1 MPLHCTCGAELPE
14 NARFCHH
21 CGKPQREE
29 DSARAAPEPLAMVAE
44 AARPAVNFGNPTALR
59 VCLLCASFSALLN
72 SIPVVNFGCC
82 LWLLG
87 AGFFSAFLYS
97 RRMRLALSPSDGFRL
112 GGITGLLGFVIGLAF
127 TAVTLLLSRGG
138 ALRDALQQGFE
149 RMPAQDAVTRQVMEF
164 FRTPVGMILVLGMY
178 VVVGLIGSV
187 SLSAAGGALGAK
199 VMEKE

>member
-1 MPLHCTCGAELPE
+1 MALHCTCGAELPE
-14 NARFCHH
+14 NARFCHN

-29 DSARAAPEPLAMVAE
+29 DSARATPEPVAV
-44 AARPAVNFGNPTALR
+44 AAETAAPAINFGNPTALR

-87 AGFFSAFLYS
+87 AGFGSAVLYS
-97 RRMRLALSPSDGFRL
+97 RRMRLALSSGDGARL

-138 ALRDALQQGFE
+138 ALRDALQQTFE
-149 RMPAQDAVTRQVMEF
+149 RMPAQDQVTRQLIEF
-164 FRTPVGMILVLGMY
+164 FRTPVGLILVLGIY
-178 VVVGLIGSV
+178 VVLGLIGSAA
-187 SLSAAGGALGAK
+187 LSAAGGALGAR